1 MGKNNTKEKNS
12 VAAGIQLNRKTV
24 LMISILAVL
33 LVLVAGVLSHV
44 IPQGEYTSSSIV
56 DEVEIFDPD
65 SYVQL
70 EDQQPLA
77 WWKILLSPILALN
90 PANDYFLTG
99 IIIVVFVVVIG
110 GTFLIVDECGVLKYI
125 MGIVVEKFS
134 KKKYFLLA
142 LIVFICMLLSST
154 AGILEEAITLVPIAV
169 AISLAL
175 GWDSLVGLGMSLIA
189 VAFGFTAAT
198 FNPFNVVTI
207 QKMAGLEIYSG
218 LTFRIIVFLVVYAI
232 LTAFLILYAKRIEK
246 TPQKSLSYESDLQ
259 MRDKYPI
266 DICREAMQ
274 DKRIAKAS
282 KAFGICLACVFLLIA
297 LDFILDM
304 GGTISSAAMPVMF
317 ALGAVFAAYF
327 SGMSRKDFFRNFG
340 KGIKTI
346 LPILPFFVLILAII
360 YVLTEGLILPTILHS
375 AYQHIQHLNPFICIL
390 VIFFIIM
397 ALEFFIGSGS
407 IKALLTM
414 PVILPL
420 ANMLGITGQS
430 VILAFCLGDGFT
442 NLLYPTS
449 GIMIIAIGMVG
460 VSYRKWLKFTA
471 PLFIAEFVASV
482 IFMLLAIATNY
493 A

>member
-1 MGKNNTKEKNS
+1 MSYKVEKKEV
-12 VAAGIQLNRKTV
+12 VAEGIRLNIKTV
-24 LMISILAVL
+24 LMISILAV
-33 LVLVAGVLSHV
+33 VLVIAAGVLSHV
-44 IPQGEYTSSSIV
+44 IPQGAYTASQIV
-56 DEVEIFDPD
+56 DNVEIFDPD
-65 SYVQL
+65 SYVQFT
-70 EDQQPLA
+70 DQEPLA

-99 IIIVVFVVVIG
+99 IIIVVFIVVIG

-125 MGIVVEKFS
+125 MGVVVEKFS
-134 KKKYFLLA
+134 NKKYFLLA

-189 VAFGFTAAT
+189 IAFGFTAAT

-218 LTFRIIVFLVVYAI
+218 LGFRIIVFFVVYAI
-232 LTAFLILYAKRIEK
+232 LAAFLILYAKRIEK
-246 TPQKSLSYESDLQ
+246 NPQKSLCYESDLQ

-266 DICREAMQ
+266 DVCRQAMQ
-274 DKRIAKAS
+274 NKKIAKAS
-282 KAFGICLACVFLLIA
+282 KAFCICLGCVFLLIA
-297 LDFILDM
+297 LDFALGM

-317 ALGAVFAAYF
+317 AVGAVLAAVF
-327 SGMSRKDFFRNFG
+327 SGMIKNDFFKNFS

-360 YVLTEGLILPTILHS
+360 YVLTEGQILPTILHY
-375 AYQHIQHLNPFICIL
+375 AYTHIQGLNSYICLL
-390 VIFFIIM
+390 VIFFLIM

-420 ANMLGITGQS
+420 ANMLGITSQS
-430 VILAFCLGDGFT
+430 VILSFCLGDGFT

-460 VSYRKWLKFTA
+460 VTYKKWLKFSA
-471 PLFIAEFVASV
+471 PLFIAEFAASIV
-482 IFMLLAIATNY
+482 FMMLAISCNY
-493 A
+493 S

>member
-1 MGKNNTKEKNS
+1 MSKKKNEA
-12 VAAGIQLNRKTV
+12 VAAGIQLNLKTV
-24 LMISILAVL
+24 LMISILAVA
-33 LVLVAGVLSHV
+33 LVITAGILSHA
-44 IPQGEYTSSSIV
+44 IPQGAYTESVIV
-56 DEVEIFDPD
+56 DGVEIFAPD

-70 EDQQPLA
+70 EDQSPLA
-77 WWKILLSPILALN
+77 WWKILLSPFLALN
-90 PANDYFLTG
+90 PANDYFMTG
-99 IIIVVFVVVIG
+99 IIIVVFVVIIG
-110 GTFLIVDECGVLKYI
+110 GTFLIIDECGVLKYI
-125 MGIVVEKFS
+125 MGLVVEKFAN
-134 KKKYFLLA
+134 KKYFLLG

-175 GWDSLVGLGMSLIA
+175 GWDSLVGLGMSLISI
-189 VAFGFTAAT
+189 AFGFTAAT

-218 LTFRIIVFLVVYAI
+218 LGFRIIIFLVVYAI

-246 TPQKSLSYESDLQ
+246 NPHKSLSYESDLQ

-266 DICREAMQ
+266 DACNDAM
-274 DKRIAKAS
+274 KNPRIAKAS
-282 KAFGICLACVFLLIA
+282 KAFGICLASVFALIA
-297 LDFILDM
+297 LDFALDM

-317 ALGAVFAAYF
+317 ALGAICAAVF
-327 SGMSRKDFFRNFG
+327 SGMSKKDFFKNFG

-346 LPILPFFVLILAII
+346 LPILPFFILILAII
-360 YVLTEGLILPTILHS
+360 YVLTEGQILPTILHY
-375 AYQHIQHLNPFICIL
+375 AYTHIQGLNPYICIL

-420 ANMLGITGQS
+420 ANMLGITSQS
-430 VILAFCLGDGFT
+430 VILSFCLGDGFT

-460 VSYRKWLKFTA
+460 VTYRKWLKFSA
-471 PLFIAEFVASV
+471 PLFIAEFAASV
-482 IFMLLAIATNY
+482 VFMMLAIAFNY

>member
-1 MGKNNTKEKNS
+1 MKTKDKENS
-12 VAAGIQLNRKTV
+12 KVAAGIQLNKKTI
-24 LMISILAVL
+24 LLISLLAVL
-33 LVLVAGVLSHV
+33 LVFAAGVLSHI
-44 IPQGEYTSSSIV
+44 IPQGMYTESTLV
-56 DEVEIFDPD
+56 DNVEIYNPD
-65 SYVQL
+65 SYIELTEQS
-70 EDQQPLA
+70 PLA
-77 WWKILLSPILALN
+77 WWKIILSPVLALN

-99 IIIVVFVVVIG
+99 IIIVVFVVIIG
-110 GTFLIVDECGVLKYI
+110 GTFLVVDECGVLKYI
-125 MGIVVEKFS
+125 MGIVVKKFS
-134 KKKYFLLA
+134 GKKYFLLA

-154 AGILEEAITLVPIAV
+154 AGILEESITLVPIAV

-189 VAFGFTAAT
+189 IAFGFTAAT

-207 QKMAGLEIYSG
+207 QKMAGLTIYSG
-218 LTFRIIVFLVVYAI
+218 LGLRIIVFIFVYII
-232 LTAFLILYAKRIEK
+232 LTAFLITYAKRIEK
-246 TPQKSLSYESDLQ
+246 DPTRSIAYESDKSLHE
-259 MRDKYPI
+259 KYSVELCN
-266 DICREAMQ
+266 DALNNA
-274 DKRIAKAS
+274 KIAKAT
-282 KAFGICLACVFLLIA
+282 KAFGLCLASVFLLIA
-297 LDFILDM
+297 LDFILNM

-317 ALGAVFAAYF
+317 ALGAILAAVF
-327 SGMSRKDFFRNFG
+327 SGMSRKVFFLNFG

-346 LPILPFFVLILAII
+346 LPILPFFILILAII
-360 YVLTEGLILPTILHS
+360 FVLTEGQILPTILHRV
-375 AYQHIQHLNPFICIL
+375 YTIIEDLNPYLCIL
-390 VIFFIIM
+390 FIFIIIM

-460 VSYRKWLKFTA
+460 VSYKKWLKFTA
-471 PLFIAEFVASV
+471 PLFIAEFAVSVVFMMLAVA
-482 IFMLLAIATNY
+482 INY

>member
-1 MGKNNTKEKNS
+1 MKNKHKEKQS
-12 VAAGIQLNRKTV
+12 VAAGIQLNKNTIV
-24 LMISILAVL
+24 MISLLAVL
-33 LVLVAGVLSHV
+33 LVIAAGVLSHV
-44 IPQGEYTSSSIV
+44 IPQGMYTESTLV
-56 DEVEIFDPD
+56 DDVEIYNPD

-70 EDQQPLA
+70 ETQNPLP
-77 WWKILLSPILALN
+77 WWKILLSPVLALN

-99 IIIVVFVVVIG
+99 IIIVVFVVIIG
-110 GTFLIVDECGVLKYI
+110 GTFLVVDECGVLKYI
-125 MGIVVEKFS
+125 MGIVVKNFSS
-134 KKKYFLLA
+134 KKYLLLA

-154 AGILEEAITLVPIAV
+154 AGILEESITLVPIAV

-189 VAFGFTAAT
+189 IAFGFTAAT

-218 LTFRIIVFLVVYAI
+218 LGLRVIVFAVVYAI
-232 LTAFLILYAKRIEK
+232 LTAFLVLYAKKIEK
-246 TPQKSLSYESDLQ
+246 DPTKSFCYESDKS
-259 MRDKYPI
+259 MHEKYSVELCK
-266 DICREAMQ
+266 DALNN
-274 DKRIAKAS
+274 KKIAKAT
-282 KAFGICLACVFLLIA
+282 KAFGICLSSVFILIA

-317 ALGAVFAAYF
+317 ALGAILAAVF
-327 SGMSRKDFFRNFG
+327 SGMSKKEFFTNFG

-360 YVLTEGLILPTILHS
+360 YVLSEGQILPTILYNIYGIIES
-375 AYQHIQHLNPFICIL
+375 LNPYFCIIIVFL
-390 VIFFIIM
+390 IIM

-414 PVILPL
+414 PIILPL
-420 ANMLGITGQS
+420 ANMLGLTSQS
-430 VILAFCLGDGFT
+430 VILAFCMGDGFT

-460 VSYRKWLKFTA
+460 VSYKKWLKFTA
-471 PLFIAEFVASV
+471 PLFIAEFAASV
-482 IFMLLAIATNY
+482 ILMILAVAINY
-493 A
+493 S

>member
-1 MGKNNTKEKNS
+1 MATKEKNAKEK
-12 VAAGIQLNRKTV
+12 VAAGIKLNLKTV
-24 LMISILAVL
+24 LMISVLAVA
-33 LVLVAGVLSHV
+33 LVIAAGVLSHV
-44 IPQGEYTSSSIV
+44 IPQGEYTTSTVV
-56 DEVEIFDPD
+56 DGVEIYDPD
-65 SYVQL
+65 SYVQF
-70 EDQQPLA
+70 EEQNPLA
-77 WWKILLSPILALN
+77 WWKIALSPFLALN

-99 IIIVVFVVVIG
+99 IIIVVFVVIIG
-110 GTFLIVDECGVLKYI
+110 GTFLIIDECGVLRYI
-125 MGIVVEKFS
+125 MGIVVEKFTN
-134 KKKYFLLA
+134 KKYLLLA

-154 AGILEEAITLVPIAV
+154 AGILEESITLVPIAV

-189 VAFGFTAAT
+189 IAFGFTAAT

-207 QKMAGLEIYSG
+207 QKMAGLDIYSG
-218 LTFRIIVFLVVYAI
+218 LGFRIIVFIVVYAI
-232 LTAFLILYAKRIEK
+232 LTAFLILYAKKIEK
-246 TPQKSLSYESDLQ
+246 VPSKSLSYESDKQ
-259 MRDKYPI
+259 MREKYPI
-266 DICREAMQ
+266 SLCKEAMM

-282 KAFGICLACVFLLIA
+282 KAFAICLACVFILIA

-304 GGTISSAAMPVMF
+304 SGTISSAAMPVMF
-317 ALGAVFAAYF
+317 ASGSIFAAYYA
-327 SGMSRKDFFRNFG
+327 GMSIKDFFRNFG

-346 LPILPFFVLILAII
+346 LPILPFFILILAII
-360 YVLTEGLILPTILHS
+360 YVLTEGQILPTILHS
-375 AYQHIQHLNPFICIL
+375 AYEHIQHLNPYICIL

-414 PVILPL
+414 PIILPL

-460 VSYRKWLKFTA
+460 INYRKWLKFSA
-471 PLFIAEFVASV
+471 PLFIAEFAASV
-482 IFMLLAIATNY
+482 VFMILAVACNY
-493 A
+493 S

>member
-1 MGKNNTKEKNS
+1 MTKKNTKENES
-12 VAAGIQLNRKTV
+12 VTAGIQLNKKTI
-24 LMISILAVL
+24 LIISILAVA
-33 LVLVAGVLSHV
+33 LVFAAGVLSHV
-44 IPQGEYTSSSIV
+44 IPQGEYTASVIV
-56 DEVEIFDPD
+56 DDVEIFEPD
-65 SYVQL
+65 SYVQI
-70 EDQQPLA
+70 DSQQPLA

-99 IIIVVFVVVIG
+99 IIIVVFVVIIG

-125 MGIVVEKFS
+125 MGVVVEKFS
-134 KKKYFLLA
+134 KKKYFLLS

-189 VAFGFTAAT
+189 IAFGFTAAT

-218 LTFRIIVFLVVYAI
+218 LGFRIIVFIAVYVI
-232 LTAFLILYAKRIEK
+232 LTAFLLLYAKRIEK
-246 TPQKSLSYESDLQ
+246 DPTKSFAYESDKQLH
-259 MRDKYPI
+259 DKYSVEL
-266 DICREAMQ
+266 CREAML
-274 DKRIAKAS
+274 DKRIAKAA
-282 KAFGICLACVFLLIA
+282 KAFGICLASVFVLIA

-317 ALGAVFAAYF
+317 ALGAVFAAVY
-327 SGMSRKDFFRNFG
+327 SGMSRKAFFSNFL
-340 KGIKTI
+340 KGIKTM
-346 LPILPFFVLILAII
+346 LPILPFFILILAII
-360 YVLTEGLILPTILHS
+360 YVLTEGQILPTILHN
-375 AYQHIQHLNPFICIL
+375 AYQHIQNLNPYICIL

-460 VSYRKWLKFTA
+460 VSYKKWLKFTA
-471 PLFIAEFVASV
+471 PLFIAEFGASV
-482 IFMLLAIATNY
+482 IFMMLAVLTNY